1 MNKQNEAKIKNLSHV
16 GNNYARKIEIETKRL
31 EDLEKAINQT

>member
-1 MNKQNEAKIKNLSHV
+1 MNYQNEQKIKSLSSV

-31 EDLEKAINQT
+31 EDLEKAIN